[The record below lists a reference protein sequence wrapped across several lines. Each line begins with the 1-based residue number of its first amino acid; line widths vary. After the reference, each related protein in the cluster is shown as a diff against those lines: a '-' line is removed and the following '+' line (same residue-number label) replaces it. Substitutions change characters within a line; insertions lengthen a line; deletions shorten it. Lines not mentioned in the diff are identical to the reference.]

1 MHLFAHSCIGALL
14 GTRAHTYTARSC
26 MCFGLCTSSL
36 SFRGVFDHLRVKG
49 VWTDST
55 DEPRTWLKRNPRA
68 NPTAST
74 WLRRE
79 EQRKPTRL
87 SSTAVVTFQVNI
99 PNQIILINMKLAI
112 AALLAG
118 SAAAF
123 NVKEVRFFVA
133 S

>member
-1 MHLFAHSCIGALL
+1 MASNSCIGALL
-14 GTRAHTYTARSC
+14 GAHAPRSC
-26 MCFGLCTSSL
+26 MCSGLCTPSL
-36 SFRGVFDHLRVKG
+36 SFRGVFDHLQVKG

-112 AALLAG
+112 AALVAG